1 MQRERR
7 REPRVNFARGI
18 SVKILAIDG
27 TWQRD
32 CEMLDVSD
40 IGVSLKF
47 PEQHHTFGLKEF
59 FLVLSSMGSAH
70 RRCQTVWTE
79 SGRLGATFV
88 AGRDEPK
95 RSQFPKR
102 I

>member
-1 MQRERR
+1 MQKERR
-7 REPRVNFARGI
+7 RAPRVNFARGI
-18 SVKILAIDG
+18 AVKILAIDG
-27 TWQRD
+27 TWQKE

-40 IGVSLKF
+40 TGVLLRF
-47 PEQHHTFGLKEF
+47 AELRAMIGLKEF
-59 FLVLSSMGSAH
+59 FLVLSSMGKAH

-79 SGRLGATFV
+79 SGRLGASFV
-88 AGRDEPK
+88 ASRDEPK